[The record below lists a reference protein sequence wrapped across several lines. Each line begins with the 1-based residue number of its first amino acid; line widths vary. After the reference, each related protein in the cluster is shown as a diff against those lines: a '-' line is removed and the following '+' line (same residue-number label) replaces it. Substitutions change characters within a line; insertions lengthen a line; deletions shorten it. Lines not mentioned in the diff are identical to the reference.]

1 MAHFHWENACYL
13 SWQKSPKGAHLHMH
27 LETTTLFIALTEV
40 NWWQSVETYGFSL
53 RQVKPNKKKW
63 AFTTIY

>member
-1 MAHFHWENACYL
+1 MKINGNKMAHFHWENACYL

-40 NWWQSVETYGFSL
+40 NWWQSVETVMVL
-53 RQVKPNKKKW
+53 
-63 AFTTIY
+63 I

>member
-1 MAHFHWENACYL
+1 MKINGNKMAHFHWENACYL

-40 NWWQSVETYGFSL
+40 NWWQSVET
-53 RQVKPNKKKW
+53 VMV
-63 AFTTIY
+63 